1 MDPFDPSFAET
12 MRMRLLAQK
21 DQLDDPW
28 CLGFFVD
35 NEIKWGDTKSLASF
49 TIKAPTT
56 QRAKIAMINWLQKK
70 YKTITTLNNHWGTTF
85 GSWKELR
92 ANRKKVPTAANGDL
106 TEFNKRSL
114 KPISAP
120 YNAFSK
126 RSPLKSSILDVVLR
140 VLMPMFSPSP
150 PVIVM
155 SSATIFTGM
164 IFSGSSYLLEL
175 TSLL

>member
-1 MDPFDPSFAET
+1 MDRTAYTDRIEIHSVPIEGTTGWWPFMDPFDPSFAET

-85 GSWKELR
+85 GSWKE
-92 ANRKKVPTAANGDL
+92 
-106 TEFNKRSL
+106 
-114 KPISAP
+114 
-120 YNAFSK
+120 
-126 RSPLKSSILDVVLR
+126 
-140 VLMPMFSPSP
+140 
-150 PVIVM
+150 
-155 SSATIFTGM
+155 
-164 IFSGSSYLLEL
+164 
-175 TSLL
+175 